1 MENYNE
7 KLKDLIILFSK
18 VVYKFNKLQEVPYS
32 FDENEKLYLAEIH
45 IIQAIGRKEEETV
58 TGLSSSFGITKGAI
72 SQIVGK
78 LTQKGY
84 LIKKRDP
91 TNGKVVFLSLSEK
104 GLLIFKKH
112 EILHDETDKELC
124 EFLGGISEDEI
135 VLLERVFHGI
145 GEYIDAALATITPG
159 KFENKP
165 TGKKI

>member
-7 KLKDLIILFSK
+7 KLKELIILFSK
-18 VVYKFNKLQEVPYS
+18 VVYKFNKLQEVPFS

-58 TGLSSSFGITKGAI
+58 TGLSSSFGITKGAV

-84 LIKKRDP
+84 LIKKRNP

-104 GLLIFKKH
+104 GLITFQKH
-112 EILHDETDKELC
+112 EILHDQTDKELS
-124 EFLGGISEDEI
+124 EFLGVLSDDEI
-135 VLLERVFHGI
+135 LLFERVFHGI
-145 GEYIDAALATITPG
+145 EGYIDTTLATIAPR
-159 KFENKP
+159 KLENKQRE
-165 TGKKI
+165 K

>member
-7 KLKDLIILFSK
+7 KLKDLIVLFSK
-18 VVYKFNKLQEVPYS
+18 VVYKFNKLQEVPFS

-58 TGLSSSFGITKGAI
+58 TGLSNSFGITKGAV

-84 LIKKRDP
+84 LIKKRNP

-104 GLLIFKKH
+104 GLITFQKH
-112 EILHDETDKELC
+112 ELLHDQTDRELSK
-124 EFLGGISEDEI
+124 FLGVLSADEI
-135 VLLERVFHGI
+135 VILERVFHGVE
-145 GEYIDAALATITPG
+145 EYIDATLTTITPG

-165 TGKKI
+165 KEKT

>member
-1 MENYNE
+1 MDNYNE
-7 KLKDLIILFSK
+7 KLKDLIVLFSK
-18 VVYKFNKLQEVPYS
+18 VVYKFNKLQEVPFS

-84 LIKKRDP
+84 LIKKRNP

-104 GLLIFKKH
+104 GLITFQKH
-112 EILHDETDKELC
+112 EILHDQTDKELS
-124 EFLGGISEDEI
+124 EFLGVLSDDEI
-135 VLLERVFHGI
+135 LLFKRVFQGI
-145 GEYIDAALATITPG
+145 EGYIDTTITSINRT
-159 KFENKP
+159 K
-165 TGKKI
+165 

>member
-1 MENYNE
+1 MENYHE
-7 KLKDLIILFSK
+7 KLKDLIMLFSK

-32 FDENEKLYLAEIH
+32 FDENEKLFLAEIH

-58 TGLSSSFGITKGAI
+58 TGLSSSFGITKGAV

-84 LIKKRDP
+84 LIKKRNP

-104 GLLIFKKH
+104 GLITFQKH
-112 EILHDETDKELC
+112 ELMHDQTDKELS
-124 EFLGGISEDEI
+124 EFLGVLSEDEI
-135 VLLERVFHGI
+135 VLLERVFNGI
-145 GEYIDAALATITPG
+145 EGYIDSALTSITTS

-165 TGKKI
+165 KEKI